1 MLSVEIYRKSL
12 RRRDLSSAEKDTTTG
27 SIVNLMSTD
36 ATRVSEFSSL
46 WFSSIGAPVE
56 LAIGSY
62 FLYQLIGIASLLGLL
77 VMVLVLPINHLNSKI
92 FAKTQDRLMQARDKR
107 VSLMSELL
115 QGIRQIKF
123 FAWEKKW
130 EERIMDARKV
140 ELKHLGITY
149 INSIFF
155 SFVWQG

>member
-12 RRRDLSSAEKDTTTG
+12 RRRDLSEKDTTTG
-27 SIVNLMSTD
+27 AIVNLMSTD
-36 ATRVSEFSSL
+36 ATRLSEFGSL
-46 WFSSIGAPVE
+46 WFSAIGAPVE
-56 LAIGSY
+56 LAIGIY
-62 FLYQLIGIASLLGLL
+62 FLYQLIGMACFLGLL
-77 VMVLVLPINHLNSKI
+77 VMVIVLPINHFNSKI

-107 VSLMSELL
+107 VSLMNEVL

-140 ELKHLGITY
+140 ELKHLGVTY
-149 INSIFF
+149 INGVFF
-155 SFVWQG
+155 SLVWQG

>member
-1 MLSVEIYRKSL
+1 
-12 RRRDLSSAEKDTTTG
+12 
-27 SIVNLMSTD
+27 
-36 ATRVSEFSSL
+36 
-46 WFSSIGAPVE
+46 
-56 LAIGSY
+56 
-62 FLYQLIGIASLLGLL
+62 LYQLIGIASLLGLL